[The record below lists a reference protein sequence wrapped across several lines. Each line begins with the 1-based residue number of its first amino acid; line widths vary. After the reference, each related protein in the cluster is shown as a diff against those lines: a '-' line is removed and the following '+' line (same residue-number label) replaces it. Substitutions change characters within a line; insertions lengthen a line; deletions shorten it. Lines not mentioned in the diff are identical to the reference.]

1 MVNSTVKPV
10 RSAIES
16 AQRTIA
22 IELQAV
28 AALQQRID
36 DRFAK
41 AVALL
46 AAVEGRVIVS
56 GMGKSGHIGSKIAAT
71 LASTGTPAQFVHPA
85 EACHGDMGMIT
96 RSDAAL
102 LMSNSGS
109 TSEITALLPLL
120 KRLGIP
126 IVAMTGSDESTLA
139 RAADVHLNIG
149 VEEEAC
155 PLDLAPTAST
165 TANLVMG
172 DALAIA
178 LLEQGGFTAEDF
190 AFTHPGGTLGRRLL
204 TRVADVL
211 VEGDNVPKI
220 TKDTSLA
227 DALMEISAKGL
238 GMSTVVDD
246 DDHLLGIFTD
256 GDLRRALEQRHDLNS
271 TQVGTVMSTGAKTI
285 NTDALAAEAVTRMEN
300 ERISALVV
308 LDSKQCVI
316 GVVQLLA
323 LLRAGIV

>member
-1 MVNSTVKPV
+1 MTSDSNSP

-16 AQRTIA
+16 ALRTIA
-22 IELQAV
+22 IERQAV
-28 AALQQRID
+28 EQLEQRID
-36 DRFAK
+36 DSFSS
-41 AVALL
+41 AVNLL
-46 AAVEGRVIVS
+46 ASVEGRVIVS
-56 GMGKSGHIGSKIAAT
+56 GMGKSGHIGNKIAAT

-102 LMSNSGS
+102 LMSNSGT

-126 IVAMTGSDESTLA
+126 IIAMTGNETSTLA
-139 RAADVHLNIG
+139 TAADVHLNIS
-149 VEEEAC
+149 VSEEAC

-178 LLEQGGFTAEDF
+178 LLEQRGFTAEDF
-190 AFTHPGGTLGRRLL
+190 ALTHPGGALGRRLL
-204 TRVADVL
+204 TRVSDVL
-211 VEGDNVPKI
+211 VTGDDVPRVK
-220 TKDTSLA
+220 TDTSLA

-238 GMSTVVDD
+238 GMSTVIDENG
-246 DDHLLGIFTD
+246 HLLGIFTD
-256 GDLRRALEQRHDLNS
+256 GDLRRALEQNRDLNA
-271 TQVGTVMSTGAKTI
+271 TQVGNVMSSGAKTI
-285 NTDALAAEAVTRMEN
+285 DANALAAEAVTRMEN
-300 ERISALVV
+300 DSISALIVV
-308 LDSKQCVI
+308 DEHSKVI

-323 LLRAGIV
+323 LLKAGIV

>member
-1 MVNSTVKPV
+1 MTSDSNSP

-16 AQRTIA
+16 ARRTIA
-22 IELQAV
+22 IERQAV
-28 AALQQRID
+28 EQLEHRID
-36 DRFAK
+36 DSFSK
-41 AVALL
+41 AVDLL
-46 AAVEGRVIVS
+46 ASVDGRVIVS
-56 GMGKSGHIGSKIAAT
+56 GMGKSGHIGNKIAAT

-85 EACHGDMGMIT
+85 EAYHGDMGMVT

-102 LMSNSGS
+102 LMSNSGT

-126 IVAMTGSDESTLA
+126 IIAMTGNASSTLA
-139 RAADVHLNIG
+139 TAADVHLNIG
-149 VEEEAC
+149 VSEEAC

-178 LLEQGGFTAEDF
+178 LLEQRGFTAEDF
-190 AFTHPGGTLGRRLL
+190 AFTHPGGALGRRLL
-204 TRVADVL
+204 TRVSDVL
-211 VEGDNVPKI
+211 VTGNDVPRV
-220 TKDTSLA
+220 TTGTSLA

-238 GMSTVVDD
+238 GMSTVIDGNG
-246 DDHLLGIFTD
+246 HLLGIFTD
-256 GDLRRALEQRHDLNS
+256 GDLRRALEQNHDLS
-271 TQVGTVMSTGAKTI
+271 TTQVGSVMSSGAKTI
-285 NTDALAAEAVTRMEN
+285 DANALAAEAVTRMEN
-300 ERISALVV
+300 DSISALIVV
-308 LDSKQCVI
+308 DEHSKVT

>member
-1 MVNSTVKPV
+1 VTSDSNSP

-16 AQRTIA
+16 ALRTIA
-22 IELQAV
+22 IERQAV
-28 AALQQRID
+28 EQLEQRID
-36 DRFAK
+36 DSFSS
-41 AVALL
+41 AVNLL
-46 AAVEGRVIVS
+46 ASVEGRVIVS
-56 GMGKSGHIGSKIAAT
+56 GMGKSGHIGNKIAAT

-102 LMSNSGS
+102 LMSNSGT

-126 IVAMTGSDESTLA
+126 IIAMTGNETSTLA
-139 RAADVHLNIG
+139 TAADVHLNIS
-149 VEEEAC
+149 VSEEAC

-178 LLEQGGFTAEDF
+178 LLEQRGFTAEDF
-190 AFTHPGGTLGRRLL
+190 ALTHPGGALGRRLL
-204 TRVADVL
+204 TRVSDVL
-211 VEGDNVPKI
+211 VTGDDVPRVK
-220 TKDTSLA
+220 TDTSLA

-238 GMSTVVDD
+238 GMSTVIDENG
-246 DDHLLGIFTD
+246 HLLGIFTD
-256 GDLRRALEQRHDLNS
+256 GDLRRALEQNRDLNA
-271 TQVGTVMSTGAKTI
+271 TQVGNVMSSGAKTI
-285 NTDALAAEAVTRMEN
+285 DANALAAEAVTRMEN
-300 ERISALVV
+300 DSISALIVV
-308 LDSKQCVI
+308 DEHSKVI

-323 LLRAGIV
+323 LLKAGIV